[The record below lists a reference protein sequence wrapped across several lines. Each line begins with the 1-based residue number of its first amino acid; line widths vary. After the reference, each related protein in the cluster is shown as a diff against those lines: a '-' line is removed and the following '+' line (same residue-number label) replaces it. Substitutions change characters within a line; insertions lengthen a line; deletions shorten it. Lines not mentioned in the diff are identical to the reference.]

1 MISWRSRGI
10 GEIPEV
16 FSREANYSQKEKI
29 REGFE
34 FCGLCVRNS
43 YGIYIKSPKEDVS
56 TT

>member
-16 FSREANYSQKEKI
+16 FSCEANYSQKEKI